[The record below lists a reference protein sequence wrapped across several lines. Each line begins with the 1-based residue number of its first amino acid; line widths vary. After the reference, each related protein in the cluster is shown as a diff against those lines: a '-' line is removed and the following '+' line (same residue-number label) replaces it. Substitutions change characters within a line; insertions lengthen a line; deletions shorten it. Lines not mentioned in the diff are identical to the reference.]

1 MKYEEKQYV
10 DAIYDVDCTGNPLLE
25 ALPEPLQRTDF
36 LKRIANMP
44 PLPVASATMTFTE
57 RKRYLS
63 MLPSV
68 FVPMDYMYMIYDSI
82 FRMIQAT
89 YLTRTSLDTVRRI
102 NAAFDGTGVGSFY
115 GTQAE
120 SGALLGTPG
129 IGKSSTVRRCMA
141 WMPQVIAHEKY
152 RGQNFYCKQVT
163 YLFTEC
169 PSDCSIKTLAFN
181 IVKALDFAVGSN
193 HLDYMMN
200 MKSVASSAVSTFL
213 KTLCLTYHVG
223 VILIDEIQNVV
234 ETAQRTNRVK
244 PLIKFLVELT
254 NDTSTSIYFI
264 GTPLAETVFSA
275 EEHLRRR
282 TRGLRLLPLRPD
294 GIYRHFLEQIWHY
307 QFTAERAVLTD
318 KLANKL
324 YDYSGGIPSYII
336 KIFQEAQTQAVMKGR
351 SQIDV
356 SSVQNAVECLNIQP
370 PDKYDRG
377 VYISDVEITDGET
390 AALYDGEFETVLEKV
405 PAQVNRL
412 YSKPRGRK
420 SVARD
425 ENDLIIWFKE
435 ENLLSLLRSN
445 GMIEELMKC

>member
-1 MKYEEKQYV
+1 MKYEDRQNV
-10 DAIYDVDCTGNPLLE
+10 GAIYDEEYNGNPLLE
-25 ALPEPLQRTDF
+25 ALPEPLSRGDF
-36 LKRIANMP
+36 LKRIANTP
-44 PLPVASATMTFTE
+44 PLPPQTATLSFTE
-57 RKRYLS
+57 RKRYIS

-68 FVPMDYMYMIYDSI
+68 FIPMDYMYMIYDSI
-82 FRMIQAT
+82 YRMMQST

-102 NAAFDGTGVGSFY
+102 NAAFDGAGVGSFY
-115 GTQAE
+115 GTPAE

-141 WMPQVIAHEKY
+141 MVPQVIAHEKY
-152 RGQNFYCKQVT
+152 QGQNFYCKQVT

-181 IVKALDFAVGSN
+181 IVKALDFAVGTN
-193 HLDYMMN
+193 HLDYMMG

-264 GTPLAETVFSA
+264 GTPLAETVFTA

-282 TRGLRLLPLRPD
+282 TRGLRLLPLKPD
-294 GIYRHFLEQIWHY
+294 GVYRRFLEQIWLY
-307 QFTAERAVLTD
+307 QFTASHAVLTD

-324 YDYSGGIPSYII
+324 YDYSGGIPSYIV
-336 KIFQEAQTQAVMKGR
+336 KIFQEAQTQAIMQGR
-351 SQIDV
+351 TQIDV
-356 SSVQNAVECLNIQP
+356 ASIQSAVDCLNIQP
-370 PDKYDRG
+370 PGKFDRG
-377 VYISDVEITDGET
+377 VFISDVEIPDEG
-390 AALYDGEFETVLEKV
+390 AVSFYDGKMESVFEEG

-420 SVARD
+420 SEARD
-425 ENDLIIWFKE
+425 ERDLLEWYKE
-435 ENLLSLLRSN
+435 GNLLSMLRVK
-445 GMIEELMKC
+445 GMIEEVVKC